1 MSEHDSTTSLS
12 LNIQYHTIQGTF
24 VQTIDAR
31 ELHERLEVGT
41 HFRHWIA
48 KRIDEYGFQ
57 PDIDF
62 LFWPRMSQNPGRPE
76 HIYMLTLDMAKE
88 LCMVERSEKG
98 QQARR
103 YFIKCEKALTNV
115 QGLVSTMIEPVT
127 LLIQQCM
134 TLVERMDHRLQAL
147 EETRQVVTGSDHLT
161 MKGQLPPPA
170 PRIKEHAEVSW
181 HMARLWT
188 LLRHT
193 DEWLSNRELA
203 HRSGIKERTARAH
216 TRYFRQLGLI
226 EVHEYFPNHLHR
238 MAEDAEARNPAVYH
252 RLNMIATLIE
262 ERRRP

>member
-1 MSEHDSTTSLS
+1 
-12 LNIQYHTIQGTF
+12 
-24 VQTIDAR
+24 
-31 ELHERLEVGT
+31 
-41 HFRHWIA
+41 
-48 KRIDEYGFQ
+48 
-57 PDIDF
+57 
-62 LFWPRMSQNPGRPE
+62 
-76 HIYMLTLDMAKE
+76 MLTVNEPGLYRLIFQSRKPEAEALKMWVFHE
-88 LCMVERSEKG
+88 VLPTLRRTGMYTMP
-98 QQARR
+98 QAQHT
-103 YFIKCEKALTNV
+103 LTP
-115 QGLVSTMIEPVT
+115 Q
-127 LLIQQCM
+127 
-134 TLVERMDHRLQAL
+134 
-147 EETRQVVTGSDHLT
+147 
-161 MKGQLPPPA
+161 GQLPPPA

-216 TRYFRQLGLI
+216 TRYFRQLGLV